1 MNKRLATAFLMLVL
15 AVSVGCGG
23 LPKTHYYI
31 VESPHVHS
39 SGEAVISKVIM
50 VDRFRA
56 NRVLQEDRILYRQNE
71 NEVNYYEY
79 ERWTSPPVDLVT
91 NYFLHHL
98 KDSAAYANVSS
109 TRDIEKAD
117 YKLRGRLRRFEE
129 ADRGKQVSAEVALE
143 VELVDARTGQGLWR
157 GEEECSRP
165 ITVRTVAAVV
175 QGIQQCLDDTANK
188 LLNSMQ
194 DRILKKRE

>member
-1 MNKRLATAFLMLVL
+1 MNKKLAIGLVLLVL
-15 AVSVGCGG
+15 AMSGGCGI
-23 LPKTHYYI
+23 PKTHYYI

-39 SGEAVISKVIM
+39 NGGAVISKAIM

-56 NRVLQEDRILYRQNE
+56 NRVLQEDRILYRENE

-91 NYFLHHL
+91 NYFVHHL
-98 KDSAAYANVSS
+98 KDSAAYANVSG
-109 TRDIEKAD
+109 TRDIERAD
-117 YKLRGRLRRFEE
+117 YRLRGRVRRFEE
-129 ADRGKQVSAEVALE
+129 VDRGKQVSAEVALE
-143 VELVDARTGQGLWR
+143 VELVDAKTGQGLWR

-165 ITVRTVAAVV
+165 MTVRTVAAVV
-175 QGIQQCLDDTANK
+175 QGIQQCLDETANK

-194 DRILKKRE
+194 DRIQKRGE

>member
-1 MNKRLATAFLMLVL
+1 MNKKPATVL
-15 AVSVGCGG
+15 LIGIFAMSAGCGI
-23 LPKTHYYI
+23 PKTHYYI
-31 VESPHVHS
+31 VESPHVRS
-39 SGEAVISKVIM
+39 NSGVVISKAIM
-50 VDRFRA
+50 VERFRA
-56 NRVLQEDRILYRQNE
+56 NRVLQEDRIFYRENE

-91 NYFLHHL
+91 NYFVHHL
-98 KDSAAYANVSS
+98 KDSAAYTNVSS

-117 YKLRGRLRRFEE
+117 YRLRGRLRRFEE

-143 VELVDARTGQGLWR
+143 VELVDTRTGHSLWR

-175 QGIQQCLDDTANK
+175 QGIQQCLDETANK
-188 LLNSMQ
+188 LLSSMQ
-194 DRILKKRE
+194 DKIQKRGE